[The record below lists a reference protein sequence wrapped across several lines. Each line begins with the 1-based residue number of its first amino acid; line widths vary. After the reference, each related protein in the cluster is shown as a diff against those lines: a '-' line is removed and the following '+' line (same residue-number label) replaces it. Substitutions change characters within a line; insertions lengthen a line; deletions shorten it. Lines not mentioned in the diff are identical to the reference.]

1 MENFLLHSFILPGWE
16 ILEMLRCY
24 GCLLLRGTNQYNQ
37 YFFVIAFSV
46 HQIYIYIYIYIYITY
61 SASIDAQRQMLLIC
75 VWSMH
80 HDMFVQC
87 STCMHNEQAI
97 ICKH

>member
-46 HQIYIYIYIYIYITY
+46 HQIYIYIYIYIYHLLCFHRCTK
-61 SASIDAQRQMLLIC
+61 ADATDLC
-75 VWSMH
+75 V
-80 HDMFVQC
+80 
-87 STCMHNEQAI
+87 EYAP
-97 ICKH
+97 